1 MTWIFW
7 APAPVRMTSNSSFSS
22 TSGAAAPPPA
32 AGGGGDG
39 HGGRGGDAE
48 LLLER
53 VEELL
58 QLEHGEPPIESRI
71 SSLVAMFCCSL

>member
-7 APAPVRMTSNSSFSS
+7 APASVRMTSNSSFSS
-22 TSGAAAPPPA
+22 SAGAAAAPPPA
-32 AGGGGDG
+32 SGDG
-39 HGGRGGDAE
+39 HGGSGGDAE

-58 QLEHGEPPIESRI
+58 ELDDGEVADGVEDLFLAESHDVV
-71 SSLVAMFCCSL
+71 SF